1 MTTTTRAMYAIT
13 LQDTELGTALGAR
26 VVGPKPTVVISGI
39 FTSPDAF
46 ADAILATGAHY
57 SRYDL
62 IGRLDDLLFS
72 PRLRREPNLPEDGV
86 LYASV
91 GKHREDATD
100 FTPLADVRAPCFHAM
115 AAERGTYVT
124 IVKGCGH
131 ESTYS
136 TAMGAKVGDEVPCF
150 TYCGVRYGTTPIVA
164 IHD

>member
-1 MTTTTRAMYAIT
+1 MNTTTRAMYAIS

-26 VVGPKPTVVISGI
+26 VVGPKPTVVIAGT
-39 FTSPDAF
+39 FDTPDAF

-62 IGRLDDLLFS
+62 IGRIDDPLFG
-72 PRLRREPNLPEDGV
+72 PRLRHEPTLPKDGV

-100 FTPLADVRAPCFHAM
+100 FTPLADVRAPHFHAM
-115 AAERGTYVT
+115 AAQRGTYVT

-131 ESTYS
+131 ESTYN
-136 TAMGAKVGDEVPCF
+136 AEHAPKIGDQVPCF
-150 TYCGVRYGTTPIVA
+150 TGCRGHSGTTPIVA